1 MGNAITALN
10 WPLKSD
16 FLEILDGDLWSRGI
30 GYADADPMQPE
41 SEAAEAHYV

>member
-16 FLEILDGDLWSRGI
+16 FLEILDGDLGARGI
-30 GYADADPMQPE
+30 GYTIIIIYNVE
-41 SEAAEAHYV
+41 I